1 MPIRPIRS
9 RWIVADCLQ
18 YRKGISRLEAL
29 HEPDCTTET
38 RVIAETSSAERN
50 SKGGS
55 VDTARRKKML
65 RLREDLS
72 NIEEDWL
79 RGESGFSVE
88 EVVDMMEQAINRLRT
103 GLSGEQ
109 SL

>member
-1 MPIRPIRS
+1 M
-9 RWIVADCLQ
+9 
-18 YRKGISRLEAL
+18 
-29 HEPDCTTET
+29 
-38 RVIAETSSAERN
+38 
-50 SKGGS
+50 
-55 VDTARRKKML
+55 DTARSKKML